1 MNTDPWSRWKTAR
14 SVSKSI
20 VIIALLSSFLSLGI
34 ENAAT
39 AASVPAVSEA
49 VGFPVNAA
57 TLGGTTLTVNPQKVG
72 DLIVFQSQISS
83 HSITVTGVSC
93 PETGAWHL
101 AERYVD
107 TVNGVVTEEIW
118 WAVASSTGS
127 TKITAT
133 YSSSIAALSPE
144 LVSDSFTT
152 ASASIWSAVSGN
164 GAAAASTTAIVFP
177 SVTSGSNTNQ
187 LYWGY
192 VQSTQ
197 TALAGRTAGFTY
209 SPTAEGNLIT
219 SSVALSPNT
228 KYAPTARE
236 TPVSN
241 NTSVGAIF
249 AAGPAAGA
257 YTVTFNGNGSTGGS
271 MSPETASAP
280 TALSANAFV
289 NSGYNFAGWNTS
301 ANGTGTNYA
310 AGASYPFAASTTL
323 YAQWTVVANYTV
335 TFNGNG
341 STGGSMSP
349 ETASAPTALSANA
362 FVNSGYNFAGWNT
375 SANGTGTNYAAGAS
389 YPFVASTTLY
399 AQWTAVKVNITK
411 AAGFPVNSESL
422 GGATLTVNPQ
432 KAGDIVIFQSQVHS
446 TSITVTGVSCPETG
460 AWHLAERY
468 VDTVNGVIAEEIWW
482 AVATSTGSTKI
493 TATYSGSIAAFSPEL
508 IGDSFTTSSSSVW
521 SFVSGNGAAAA
532 STTAI
537 VFPSVTS
544 GSNTNQLYWG
554 YVESTQTALA
564 GSTPGFTYSPTAE
577 GNLITSSVAL
587 SPKTKY
593 APTAKETP
601 VSNYTAIG
609 SIFTAVAS

>member
-310 AGASYPFAASTTL
+310 AGASYPF
-323 YAQWTVVANYTV
+323 
-335 TFNGNG
+335 
-341 STGGSMSP
+341 
-349 ETASAPTALSANA
+349 
-362 FVNSGYNFAGWNT
+362 
-375 SANGTGTNYAAGAS
+375 
-389 YPFVASTTLY
+389 VASTTLY